1 MQLLSIMSMKTKDDL
16 KIGHINKK
24 SFTENKIRI
33 EKYQEAIK
41 YMEKLNKEIQHSID
55 IKLET

>member
-1 MQLLSIMSMKTKDDL
+1 MSMKTKDDL

-33 EKYQEAIK
+33 ENYQEAIK
-41 YMEKLNKEIQHSID
+41 YMEKLNKE
-55 IKLET
+55 LERGSYSLAQLN